1 MRITIINIFLIIIFI
16 SGCAKVATYNP
27 KYPPENKTLFSNK
40 IDYIVI
46 ADEFCDGTGDKLNIL
61 NPLLDEMERT
71 LNAKGGYQ
79 IIRFKKGSKIK
90 VDLSLKR
97 YIILTAQVVSGSG
110 VRQGQLV
117 KIKNESEDSASYRRT
132 RTKQSRTN
140 WKNESSFVLTQVSA
154 YILDEGLKVLK
165 NTLVASGTKGF
176 EIKKSENAIDN
187 IGKFFGDSAFT
198 ELGSAYD
205 EIKATP
211 ATHSAIAA
219 GIHLRG
225 IL

>member
-1 MRITIINIFLIIIFI
+1 MRTSKINLLITIIFI

-27 KYPPENKTLFSNK
+27 KSPPEKKNLFSNN
-40 IDYIVI
+40 INYVVI
-46 ADEFCDGTGDKLNIL
+46 ADEFCDGTGDKLEVL

-71 LNAKGGYQ
+71 LNEKGGYQ
-79 IIRFKKGSKIK
+79 IIRFKKGSKIN

-97 YIILTAQVVSGSG
+97 YIILTAKVVSGSG
-110 VRQGQLV
+110 VRHGQLV

-132 RTKQSRTN
+132 RTKQNKTN

-154 YILDEGLKVLK
+154 YILDEGFKVIK

-211 ATHSAIAA
+211 ATHSAIAVR
-219 GIHLRG
+219 IHLRG

>member
-1 MRITIINIFLIIIFI
+1 MKISIINIILMIIFI
-16 SGCAKVATYNP
+16 SGCANVATYNP
-27 KYPPENKTLFSNK
+27 KYPSENKTLFSNK

-110 VRQGQLV
+110 VRHGQLV
-117 KIKNESEDSASYRRT
+117 KITNESKDSASYRRT
-132 RTKQSRTN
+132 RTIQSRTN

-154 YILDEGLKVLK
+154 YILDEGLSVLK

-187 IGKFFGDSAFT
+187 IGKFFGNSAFT